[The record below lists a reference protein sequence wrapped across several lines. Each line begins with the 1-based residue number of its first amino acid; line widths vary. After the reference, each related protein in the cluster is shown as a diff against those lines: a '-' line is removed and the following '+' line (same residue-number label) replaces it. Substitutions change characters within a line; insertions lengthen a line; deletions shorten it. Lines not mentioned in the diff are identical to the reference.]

1 MIKTPVAFFF
11 NAEFPGGGTGK
22 ICLDIVEQL
31 AAYGHPITLYCYKA
45 PTTRSSLDYE
55 VIEIPHKPNQ
65 KMRKTEAEALP
76 FLIKSLRERNIQLCF
91 IPGFYYRYTKE
102 LREASGCK
110 IIYSLHSIPFWESI
124 AKISKLKALALTS
137 PGRMLRWMF
146 HDFWK
151 IHVFQVYKK
160 RQFRRYLTRLHEVD
174 AYTVLCEGYRKTLLD
189 TFSFD
194 KTLKEKI
201 KVLHNGCK
209 LVSSPSSQKDK
220 VILFVGRIEFADKRP
235 DRLLQVWEKAYHQLP
250 DWELKFVGD
259 GPFRK
264 NLEILAQKLALPRI
278 TFEGYKED
286 ATPYMDKA
294 AILCLTSTFE
304 GWPLVI
310 TEAQMCGVVPMGFD
324 VCDGMREQMAPQWEN
339 GVIIPPFD
347 IDAFAAALVKL
358 AQNHELRERM
368 SENVRTQAARYSL
381 EAAAKEYE
389 QLIEQLTIS
398 Q

>member
-1 MIKTPVAFFF
+1 MVKTPVAFFF

-31 AAYGHPITLYCYKA
+31 AANGHQITLFCYKA
-45 PTTRSSLDYE
+45 PSTRGSLDYE
-55 VIEIPHKPNQ
+55 VIEIPHKQPQ

-76 FLIKSLRERNIQLCF
+76 FLIKSLKERNIQLCF

-102 LREASGCK
+102 LREGTGCK

-137 PGRMLRWMF
+137 PSRVLRWMF

-151 IHVFQVYKK
+151 IYVFQVYKK
-160 RQFRRYLTRLHEVD
+160 RQLRRYFTRLHEVD
-174 AYTVLCEGYRKTLLD
+174 AYTVLCEGYRQSLLD

-194 KTLKEKI
+194 KSLAQKI
-201 KVLHNGCK
+201 KVLHNGSK
-209 LVSSPSSQKDK
+209 TVNSSTVDKEK

-235 DRLLQVWEKAYHQLP
+235 ERLLQVWKKAYHELP

-264 NLEILAQKLALPRI
+264 KLEHLAQKEKLPRI

-294 AILCLTSTFE
+294 SILCLTSTFE

-310 TEAQMCGVVPMGFD
+310 TEAQMCGVVTMGFD
-324 VCDGMREQMAPQWEN
+324 VCDGMREQMSPQWEN
-339 GVIIPPFD
+339 GVLIPPFD
-347 IDAFAAALVKL
+347 IDAFATALVKL
-358 AQNHELRERM
+358 AKDDELRQKM
-368 SENVRTQAARYSL
+368 SENVRSQAARFSL

-398 Q
+398 